1 FRGRVGRGQHQSYCI
16 LVADSDTPDAEERLS
31 ALTQTN
37 DGFALAEKDLEI
49 RGPGEFFGRRQS
61 GLPELQLASLL
72 DMDMLKIAQSEAQTI
87 AAADPNLEQPEHQLL
102 RQRVNRFWQ
111 HAGDAS

>member
-1 FRGRVGRGQHQSYCI
+1 MI
-16 LVADSDTPDAEERLS
+16 LVADSDSPDAEERLS

-61 GLPELQLASLL
+61 GLPELKLASLL
-72 DMDMLKIAQSEAQTI
+72 DMDMLKIAQAEAQTI
-87 AAADPNLEQPEHQLL
+87 ADEDPNLEQPQHALL
-102 RQRVNRFWQ
+102 SQRVAKFWQ
-111 HAGDAS
+111 NAGDVS